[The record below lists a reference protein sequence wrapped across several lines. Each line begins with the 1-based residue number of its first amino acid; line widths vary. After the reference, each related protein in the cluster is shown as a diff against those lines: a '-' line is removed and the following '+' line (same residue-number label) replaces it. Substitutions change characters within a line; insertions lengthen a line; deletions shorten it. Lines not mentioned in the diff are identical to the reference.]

1 MNDSQSPRT
10 VWDERFAGDEYVYGK
25 EPNDFLRAFAP
36 RLPPPPARILSLG
49 EGEGRNA
56 VHLARLGYQVTAVDA
71 SSVGLA
77 KARRLAAERHVS
89 INTVHANLETYTI
102 APGAW
107 DGVVSIFCHLPP
119 ELRKKVHR
127 QVAQGLRPGGV
138 VLLEAYT
145 TDQPKFGTGGPSR
158 PELLYSADLLRED
171 FSDLEIL
178 HLVEIERDVTEGI
191 LHTGR
196 AAVVQLLA
204 RKPAA

>member
-1 MNDSQSPRT
+1 MMRARFDSVPGLSEGYQDRIFRTCSLLRMTTPRPVKPRPPIVVLPRPGKRCPSPGDRVSFPPRPPGNAPGIRGGCMNDSQSPRT

-89 INTVHANLETYTI
+89 INTVH
-102 APGAW
+102 
-107 DGVVSIFCHLPP
+107 
-119 ELRKKVHR
+119 
-127 QVAQGLRPGGV
+127 
-138 VLLEAYT
+138 
-145 TDQPKFGTGGPSR
+145 
-158 PELLYSADLLRED
+158 
-171 FSDLEIL
+171 
-178 HLVEIERDVTEGI
+178 
-191 LHTGR
+191 
-196 AAVVQLLA
+196 
-204 RKPAA
+204 